1 MDLFD
6 FPAEEP
12 GSAGG
17 RPLAD
22 RMRPQTLDEF
32 VGQDQIVGEG
42 RLLRRAIQA
51 DKLTPM
57 IFFGPPGTG
66 KTTLAHIIA
75 KSTSAYFEQLNAVTA
90 GVGDLRKIIAGA
102 EDRLKFDQQK
112 TILFIDEIHRFNKS
126 QQDALLPSVEKG
138 TIILIGATTE
148 SPMFEIN
155 PALLSRSRLFRFVP
169 LTQEN
174 IRKILDHALS
184 DKKKGYGDYKIQAD
198 SDALDHLVRVANGDS
213 RTALHALELAVL
225 TTDPDKDGVIH
236 IDRSVAE
243 ESIQE
248 KVLQYDKKGDNHYD
262 TVSAFIKSMRGSD
275 PDATLYWLAKMIAAG
290 EDPKF
295 IARRIFIHAAED
307 VGLAD
312 PNAILVA
319 NAAVT
324 AVTFIGLPEARIPLA
339 EAALYV
345 ATAPKSNAA
354 VVWPIPIL
362 VANAAV
368 TAVTFIGLPEARIPL
383 AEAALYV
390 ATAPKSNA
398 AVVGIDQAL
407 STVKNEKTGEVPMH
421 LRDAHYKGAEKLG
434 HGKGYLYPHDFEGG
448 YVPQDYLPEHLQNK
462 KFYHPS
468 PRGYE
473 RTVQK
478 RLDYFVHRDQ
488 EKK

>member
-6 FPAEEP
+6 FPTDDQ
-12 GSAGG
+12 SNLNG

-32 VGQDQIVGEG
+32 VGQEQIVGKG

-75 KSTSAYFEQLNAVTA
+75 RTTSAYYEQLNAVTS
-90 GVGDLRKIIAGA
+90 GVGDLRKIIAAA
-102 EDRLKFDQQK
+102 EERLKFDQQR
-112 TILFIDEIHRFNKS
+112 TILFIDEIHRFNKG

-155 PALLSRSRLFRFVP
+155 AALLSRSRLFRFEP
-169 LTQEN
+169 
-174 IRKILDHALS
+174 LS
-184 DKKKGYGDYKIQAD
+184 DDAIRTIIKNALQDKQRGYGEVNIMLDA
-198 SDALDHLVRVANGDS
+198 DALDHLVRVASGDS
-213 RTALHALELAVL
+213 RTALHALELAAL
-225 TTDPDKDGVIH
+225 TTDPDKSGVIH
-236 IDRSVAE
+236 IDRGVAE

-248 KVLQYDKKGDNHYD
+248 KVLQYDKNGDNHYD

-275 PDATLYWLAKMIAAG
+275 PNATLYWLAKMIAAG

-354 VVWPIPIL
+354 VV
-362 VANAAV
+362 
-368 TAVTFIGLPEARIPL
+368 
-383 AEAALYV
+383 
-390 ATAPKSNA
+390 
-398 AVVGIDQAL
+398 GIDQAL
-407 STVKNEKTGEVPMH
+407 NTVKNEKTGEVPIH
-421 LRDAHYKGAEKLG
+421 LRDAHYKGAAKLG
-434 HGKGYLYPHDFEGG
+434 HGKDYLYPHDFEGG
-448 YVPQDYLPEHLQNK
+448 YVSQNYLPESLRDK
-462 KFYHPS
+462 VFYHPS

-478 RLDYFVHRDQ
+478 RLDYFAERDQ
-488 EKK
+488 EKQ

>member
-6 FPAEEP
+6 FPSDDNKTAE
-12 GSAGG
+12 SA

-22 RMRPQTLDEF
+22 RMRPRTLDEF
-32 VGQDQIVGEG
+32 VGQEQIVGKG

-51 DKLTPM
+51 DRLTPM

-75 KSTSAYFEQLNAVTA
+75 RSTSAYFEQLNAVTA

-102 EDRLKFDQQK
+102 EERLKFDRQR
-112 TILFIDEIHRFNKS
+112 TILFIDEIHRFNKG

-155 PALLSRSRLFRFVP
+155 SALLSRSRLFRFVP
-169 LTQEN
+169 LSQDD
-174 IRKILDHALS
+174 IRKILENTLA
-184 DKKKGYGDYKIQAD
+184 DKERGYGRYKIQAD
-198 SDALDHLVRVANGDS
+198 SDAIDHLVRVANGDS

-236 IDRSVAE
+236 IDRGVAE

-275 PDATLYWLAKMIAAG
+275 PDATLFWLAKMIAAG

-307 VGLAD
+307 IGLAD

-354 VVWPIPIL
+354 VI
-362 VANAAV
+362 
-368 TAVTFIGLPEARIPL
+368 
-383 AEAALYV
+383 
-390 ATAPKSNA
+390 
-398 AVVGIDQAL
+398 GIDQAL
-407 STVKNEKTGEVPMH
+407 DAIKNGKTGEVPLH
-421 LRDAHYKGAEKLG
+421 LRDAHYKGASKLG
-434 HGKGYLYPHDFEGG
+434 HGKGYLYPHDFPGG
-448 YVPQDYLPEHLQNK
+448 YVPQNYLPENLRTK

-473 RTVQK
+473 KSIQK
-478 RLDYFVHRDQ
+478 RLDYFAERNR
-488 EKK
+488 ENK